1 MCQVDPA
8 WACLSGSPPVS
19 TQEPP
24 YKLNVQVRGV
34 VDQNPKAGVQ
44 AKLCRKLDVDC
55 TSPIATG
62 VSDSGGNVNF
72 TVDMK
77 GFTGYVQVLADGYVP
92 SLFFFNPPID
102 RDTTTPISL
111 ASTLENQGLLFT
123 LGRQPSAGHGNV
135 VISSRDCTGAPAAGV
150 SYSSPNADGMTSSF
164 YTVSDLPTGAATATD
179 AGGYGGL
186 INLPIG
192 AATVVA
198 NLSNPKVELARISL
212 LVQEGAITYST
223 VVPLAN

>member
-1 MCQVDPA
+1 M
-8 WACLSGSPPVS
+8 
-19 TQEPP
+19 
-24 YKLNVQVRGV
+24 RGV
-34 VDQNPKAGVQ
+34 VDQSPKAGAQV
-44 AKLCRKLDVDC
+44 KLCRKLDVDC
-55 TSPIATG
+55 GSPIAMG
-62 VSDSGGNVNF
+62 VSDNGGNVNF
-72 TVDMK
+72 SVDMK
-77 GFTGYVQVLADGYVP
+77 GFTGYVQAQAEGFVP

-102 RDTTTPISL
+102 RDTTVPVSL
-111 ASTLENQGLLFT
+111 ATTLENQGLLFS
-123 LGRQPSAGHGNV
+123 LGRQGSLGHGNI

-150 SYSSPNADGMTSSF
+150 SYSTPNADGMTSSF
-164 YTVSDLPTGAATATD
+164 YTVADLPTGAATATD

-186 INLPIG
+186 VNVPVG